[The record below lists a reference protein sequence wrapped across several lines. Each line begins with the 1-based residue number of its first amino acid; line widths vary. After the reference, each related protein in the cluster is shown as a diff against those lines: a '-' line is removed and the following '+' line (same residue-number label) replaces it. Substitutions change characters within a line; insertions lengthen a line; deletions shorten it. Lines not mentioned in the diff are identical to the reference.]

1 MRPPARRLA
10 RRKGC
15 DMEIRD
21 AVLADAPAACAVLRR
36 SITELCV
43 ADHRNDP
50 AILERWL
57 ANKTPEIVAS
67 WIAQPAISML
77 VAVEGGIILAVGAV
91 TNAGEITLNYVS
103 PDARFR
109 GVSRAMLG
117 ALEAR
122 AAERGNTRC
131 TLISTATARRFY
143 HAAGYV
149 EDGPPQGK
157 FGTTGSY
164 PMLKRLVAVRLERV
178 TEALPAGFETLR
190 SEARAEGYMFIE
202 RLATEWASGG
212 MRFDRAGEAL
222 LVVHVH
228 SEIAA
233 VGGLTVDPAIPE
245 ALRMRR
251 FYVGKR
257 FRRRGIGRRLAAALL
272 EAAVRTDRPVTVNA
286 AAGSE
291 PFWEPLGFVA
301 EGSDGHTHVLK
312 RSGNS

>member
-1 MRPPARRLA
+1 
-10 RRKGC
+10 
-15 DMEIRD
+15 MEIRD

-36 SITELCV
+36 SITELCT

-67 WIAQPAISML
+67 WIAQPASAML
-77 VAVEGGIILAVGAV
+77 VAVEGGIIRAVGAV
-91 TNAGEITLNYVS
+91 TDMGEITLNYIS

-131 TLISTATARRFY
+131 TLISSATARRFY
-143 HAAGYV
+143 RTAGYV

-164 PMLKRLVAVRLERV
+164 PMSKPLAAERLERV
-178 TEALPAGFETLR
+178 IEELPSGFDALRAEAQ
-190 SEARAEGYMFIE
+190 AEGYQHLD
-202 RLATEWASGG
+202 RLATDWASGAT
-212 MRFDRAGEAL
+212 RFDRAGEAL
-222 LVVHVH
+222 LVTHVGK
-228 SEIAA
+228 ELAA
-233 VGGLTVDPAIPE
+233 VGGLTIDPATLE

-251 FYVGKR
+251 FYVRKR
-257 FRRRGIGRRLAAALL
+257 FRRCGIGRRLALALL
-272 EAAVRTDRPVTVNA
+272 ERAAAAARPVTVNA
-286 AAGSE
+286 GSGSE
-291 PFWEPLGFVA
+291 PFWTALGFVPDPR
-301 EGSDGHTHVLK
+301 DGHTHVLK
-312 RSGNS
+312 QR